1 MATELVVS
9 AAKALPPGAGLRPQ
23 EITARSGSN
32 FLAGFLCLDAARREG
47 MTAIYA
53 FCRVAD
59 DAADDAPD
67 VATGREHLQF
77 WREELDAAAAGTP
90 RTPVGAALHTTMQRF
105 GAIAAPLHGLLRGME
120 MDLEPAGFAD
130 ETALR
135 EYCHLVASCVGRAC
149 LPVLGAAAPAAVDY
163 ADALGQALQLT
174 NILRDLRADAEQ
186 GRVYVPRDWLQQ
198 AGVEPEWLRGQAS
211 DAAYAEDGPVAQL
224 TARLAGAARVDF
236 ARASTLLRGLPR
248 GDRRALVSPR
258 IMGAVYASLL
268 TRLERRR
275 GELRLPRARVG
286 RWRKLWLAGAV
297 ALGVRG

>member
-1 MATELVVS
+1 MS
-9 AAKALPPGAGLRPQ
+9 AAQALPPGAGLRPE
-23 EITARSGSN
+23 EITARSGSS
-32 FLAGFLCLDAARREG
+32 FLAGFLCLDATRREG

-67 VATGREHLQF
+67 VDTGRRHLQF

-90 RTPVGAALHTTMQRF
+90 RTPVGVALHRTMQRF
-105 GAIAAPLHGLLRGME
+105 GAIGDPLHGLLRGMA
-120 MDLEPAGFAD
+120 MDLQPAGFAD
-130 ETALR
+130 EAGLR

-149 LPVLGAAAPAAVDY
+149 LPVLGAKAPAAVGY

-198 AGVEPEWLRGQAS
+198 CGVEPQWLRGQGA
-211 DAAYAEDGPVAQL
+211 DAVYAADGPMAQL
-224 TARLAGAARVDF
+224 TGRLAQAARGDF
-236 ARASTLLRGLPR
+236 ARARTLLRSLPR
-248 GDRRALVSPR
+248 GDQRALVSAR

-297 ALGVRG
+297 ALGVRA